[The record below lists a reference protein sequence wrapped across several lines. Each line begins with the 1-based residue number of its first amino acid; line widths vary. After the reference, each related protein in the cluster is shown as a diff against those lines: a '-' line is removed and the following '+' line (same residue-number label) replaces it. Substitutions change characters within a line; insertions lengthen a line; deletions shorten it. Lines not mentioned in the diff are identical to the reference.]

1 MWCSVLGLLWMIP
14 LSNLLRTLF
23 EPKDMYFCR
32 RGLCMNSNAT
42 LFKPRRLIVD
52 GKKCWSSAHRLL
64 NSHTLS
70 WSDPLLA
77 SVLTLLRLAR
87 IHFQA
92 ALVPTSNLFL
102 FLQSPELASSFA
114 ELDEHQ
120 SCGHSSSSCACF
132 RSHRLLFVL
141 FSKNRKKLHFR

>member
-1 MWCSVLGLLWMIP
+1 
-14 LSNLLRTLF
+14 
-23 EPKDMYFCR
+23 
-32 RGLCMNSNAT
+32 MNSNAT

-64 NSHTLS
+64 NFHTLS

-120 SCGHSSSSCACF
+120 SCGHSSSSCA
-132 RSHRLLFVL
+132 LLQKPPSPLCAFL
-141 FSKNRKKLHFR
+141 KEQEEAPFQMTY